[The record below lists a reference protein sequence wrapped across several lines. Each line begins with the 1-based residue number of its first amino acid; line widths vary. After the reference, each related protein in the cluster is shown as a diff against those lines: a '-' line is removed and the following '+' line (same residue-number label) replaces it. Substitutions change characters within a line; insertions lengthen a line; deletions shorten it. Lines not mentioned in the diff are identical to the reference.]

1 MTAMKSDLLSRI
13 ETSTGTG
20 KGAGQLELLLF
31 RLDDRTLYGINVF
44 KIKEILPCPPVNEVP
59 MSDPR
64 IIGLIDLR
72 GQILSLVDLA
82 RALDLP
88 PISRNEENICLY
100 TEFSRQQLGFL
111 VRNVERIIYVNWHAV
126 RLPPATLSYNPYL
139 TAITPHE
146 GELVQIIDIERVLAD
161 ILPESMELTTTLEVD
176 PQLMKRFTVIGV
188 DDSRV
193 ARNHLKKIF
202 EHIGVDYQLAEDGK
216 KALDLL
222 GKMVMDAEDGM
233 APPVH
238 ERLLAVVSDVEM
250 PEMDGYMLTEAVR
263 RHPRLKHLPILL
275 NSSISTEVGQQTA
288 LRVGATDFLTKWDA
302 NALADR
308 LNALARE
315 RLDQQPSP

>member
-1 MTAMKSDLLSRI
+1 MKSDLISRI

-44 KIKEILPCPPVNEVP
+44 KIKEILPCPPVSQIP
-59 MSDPR
+59 MADPR

-72 GQILSLVDLA
+72 GQVLSLVDMA

-88 PISRNEENICLY
+88 PLDHHNQEALCLY

-111 VRNVERIIYVNWHAV
+111 VRNVERIIYVPWHDV
-126 RLPPATLSYNPYL
+126 RLPPATLSHNPYL
-139 TAITPHE
+139 TAITPFE
-146 GELVQIIDIERVLAD
+146 GQLVQIIDIERVLAD
-161 ILPESMELTTTLEVD
+161 ILPESMELREIPEVD
-176 PQLMKRFTVIGV
+176 RDAMKQFTVIGV

-202 EHIGVDYQLAEDGK
+202 EHLGVDFQLAEDGK
-216 KALDLL
+216 KALDLI
-222 GKMVMDAEDGM
+222 GKMVMDAEDGI

-250 PEMDGYMLTEAVR
+250 PEMDGYMLAEAMR
-263 RHPRLKHLPILL
+263 RQPQMKSVPLLL
-275 NSSISTEVGQQTA
+275 NSSISSEVGKQAA
-288 LRVGATDFLTKWDA
+288 LRAGANDFLTKWDA
-302 NALADR
+302 NTLAERLQALAQ
-308 LNALARE
+308 E
-315 RLDQQPSP
+315 RLSQQTA